1 MPGFILLLRTTEEQ
15 MERLRLAEEL
25 QRRIAKYD
33 LLCHPF
39 YQAWSAGELTREDLR
54 EYAGDYYH
62 HVAAFPNYLAEF
74 FARTANPELRRAV
87 LSNLNDE
94 EGCVDGGPGR
104 SHAEMWLDFAD
115 GLGAD
120 REQVRREAAPAYM
133 NELTAFFHHV
143 AKDGAPEAALASF
156 YAYESQVPRVA
167 EAKARGLKEWYGADD
182 DACAYFTLHQT
193 ADVAHSQ
200 IWLQQLH
207 KRVDGNPA
215 ETTTALDTAE
225 LAARKL
231 WEALDGVESRRQQR
245 QQAKAVPA

>member
-1 MPGFILLLRTTEEQ
+1 MTRSQF
-15 MERLRLAEEL
+15 AEEL
-25 QRRIAKYD
+25 QRRVAKYD

-74 FARTANPELRRAV
+74 FARTVDPELRRAV

-94 EGCVDGGPGR
+94 EGCEDGRLGR
-104 SHAEMWLDFAD
+104 SHAELWLDFAD
-115 GLGAD
+115 GMGAD

-167 EAKARGLKEWYGADD
+167 EAKARGLKELYGADESTR
-182 DACAYFTLHQT
+182 AYFRVHHT
-193 ADVAHSQ
+193 ADVGHSQ
-200 IWLQQLH
+200 VWLQQLG
-207 KRVDGNPA
+207 KRVEGNAAATENAFAAA
-215 ETTTALDTAE
+215 EA
-225 LAARKL
+225 AARKL

-245 QQAKAVPA
+245 QKAKAVPA

>member
-1 MPGFILLLRTTEEQ
+1 MTRSQF
-15 MERLRLAEEL
+15 AEEL
-25 QRRIAKYD
+25 QRRVAKYD

-39 YQAWSAGELTREDLR
+39 YQAWSAGELTREDLG

-74 FARTANPELRRAV
+74 FARTVDPELRRAV

-94 EGCVDGGPGR
+94 EGCEDGRLGR
-104 SHAEMWLDFAD
+104 SHAELWLDFAD
-115 GLGAD
+115 GMGAD

-167 EAKARGLKEWYGADD
+167 EAKARGLKELYGADESTR
-182 DACAYFTLHQT
+182 AYFRVHHT
-193 ADVAHSQ
+193 ADVGHSQ
-200 IWLQQLH
+200 VWLQQLG
-207 KRVDGNPA
+207 KRVEGNAATTENAFAVA
-215 ETTTALDTAE
+215 EA
-225 LAARKL
+225 AARKL